1 MSLAYRP
8 LTAQDDAAIA
18 ALIRGNLKANRL
30 DIPGT
35 AYYDEALD
43 CLSQYYSAAPRRAY
57 DVLLNDGAVI
67 GGVGLAAFDAF
78 PDCCEMQKLYLADA
92 AKGRGFGYA
101 LVMRIENRAREM
113 GFKRIYLET
122 HTNLQAAIRLY
133 ERCGYQEIARPD
145 CVVHGTMN
153 KFFLKELTP
162 CSGPVAIPLEK
173 ESALIQAAP
182 AYDVESA
189 KAFIPGMQTIR
200 ELADSLPEDD
210 TLTCFGKAVPSP
222 AAFKH
227 LNEEIQ
233 RIVDDHHKVSLIMAD
248 LKTQSGVAFR
258 STERM
263 CTQSTVK
270 AIYAGAVLDARPEAF
285 LENGQYFRDAIVLSD
300 NDAYENLR
308 KIYGTGP
315 LLKWCR
321 EAGVDDDFTDMP
333 YPRNKTA
340 RDMFKLWTRLYCF
353 LNSGSDIHHA
363 GRYFADSAE
372 SATKEWLAGRL
383 PVQTKAG
390 WECGIDENTEVF
402 SLDMIP
408 ARFVDGDPMND
419 EVATNDTGIVYAER
433 GPYLFVI
440 YSDYPHPFG
449 VPNRLYGLA
458 EALYETQKS
467 FSAVSSDTGRIIQ

>member
-1 MSLAYRP
+1 MSMEYRP
-8 LTAQDDAAIA
+8 LAPQYDAAVA
-18 ALIRGNLKANRL
+18 ALVRANLKANRL

-35 AYYDEALD
+35 AYFDACLD
-43 CLSQYYSAAPRRAY
+43 SLSHYYSAAPRRAY
-57 DVLLNDGAVI
+57 DVLLKDGAVI

-92 AKGRGFGYA
+92 AKGQGLGYA
-101 LVMRIENRAREM
+101 LVMRIENKAREM

-122 HTNLQAAIRLY
+122 HSNLRTAIRLY
-133 ERCGYQEIARPD
+133 EHCGYREIERPA
-145 CVVHGTMN
+145 CVVHSTMDR
-153 KFFLKELTP
+153 FFLKELTP
-162 CSGPVAIPLEK
+162 PSGPVAIPLER
-173 ESALIQAAP
+173 ESALIQTAP
-182 AYDVESA
+182 AYDAEAA
-189 KAFIPGMQTIR
+189 KRYIPIMQKIR
-200 ELADSLPEDD
+200 ELVDSLPEDD

-222 AAFKH
+222 TALKH

-233 RIVDDHHKVSLIMAD
+233 RIVDDHHKVSLIMGD

-258 STERM
+258 STVRM

-270 AIYAGAVLDARPEAF
+270 AIYAGAVLDCRPQAF
-285 LENGQYFRDAIVLSD
+285 EENGQYIRDALVLSD

-308 KIYGTGP
+308 RIYGKTP

-353 LNSGSDIHHA
+353 LNDGSDIANA
-363 GRYFADSAE
+363 GRYLADSAE

-390 WECGIDENTEVF
+390 WECGIDEDTEVF

-419 EVATNDTGIVYAER
+419 EVATNDTGIVYTEN

-440 YSDYPHPFG
+440 YSDYPYPFG
-449 VPNRLYGLA
+449 KPNQLYGLA
-458 EALYETQKS
+458 EALYEAQLS
-467 FSAVSSDTGRIIQ
+467 YF